1 MILMLNLLL
10 TLPQFVIFAYVIEHM
25 VRLRR
30 PNLYCLLTVVSSMA
44 MYLLIQKS
52 TGPQQILASI
62 CSAALLVLLPMCF
75 TREKRRAVI
84 CSVTFLCAALAME
97 AIFTA
102 VCYHLMPF
110 DRVTDIFLHSMP
122 ALVMLKLLFLLLLCL
137 LYYWIYPRLNKYLYG
152 EWATEE
158 VIPLLLVPV
167 SQVLLLLILLFVTQ
181 SIHKFPGG
189 AVLIGIA
196 AACSIVADAVF
207 FAAMRKVQ
215 KQQILH
221 EQLRLT
227 ERQLN
232 TQLAYYQKMNNN
244 IALVNS
250 IRHDLNNQLQV
261 VYTLLENDEANVA
274 RKQLDVIRNDLHLQI
289 GTAYCDNLVVDAVL
303 VEASVR
309 CNKDGIQLDADV
321 QLPREIPIEGA
332 YLCSALS
339 NILDNAIKACQASN
353 LSRPEIELKALLR
366 AGCLTI
372 RCRNSAPA
380 KEPPRQSVPPDK
392 LPDHGLG
399 LDILR
404 RLAEVYQGE
413 LLTRREEDGS
423 FLTLLVLPLPGETL
437 GTENQ

>member
-1 MILMLNLLL
+1 MMLVLNLLL
-10 TLPQFVIFAYVIEHM
+10 TLPQSMIFAYVIEHM

-30 PNLYCLLTVVSSMA
+30 PKLYCLLTVVTSMA

-52 TGPQQILASI
+52 TGPLQILASV
-62 CSAALLVLLPMCF
+62 CSAVLQVLLPLCF
-75 TREKRRAVI
+75 TGEKRRAVI
-84 CSVTFLCAALAME
+84 CSVTFLCAALTME
-97 AIFTA
+97 AVFTT

-110 DRVTDIFLHSMP
+110 ARITDIFLRSMP
-122 ALVMLKLLFLLLLCL
+122 TLVMLKLLFLFVLCL
-137 LYYWIYPRLNKYLYG
+137 LYYWIYPRLSKYLYG
-152 EWATEE
+152 ERTMEE

-167 SQVLLLLILLFVTQ
+167 SQALILVSLLFVIQ
-181 SIHKFPGG
+181 STDKFLGG
-189 AVLIGIA
+189 SLLIGIA

-221 EQLRLT
+221 EQLRMT
-227 ERQLN
+227 KRQLN

-244 IALVNS
+244 IALVNN

-261 VYTLLENDEANVA
+261 AYTLLESGEASAA
-274 RKQLDVIRNDLHLQI
+274 RKQLDIIHDDLHSHI
-289 GTAYCDNLVVDAVL
+289 GTVYCDNLVVEAVL
-303 VEASVR
+303 AEASAR

-339 NILDNAIKACQASN
+339 NILDNAMNACHASG
-353 LSRPEIELKALLR
+353 LSRPEIELKALLC

-372 RCRNSAPA
+372 RCRNSAPE
-380 KEPPRQSVPPDK
+380 KEPPRQSIPPDK

-413 LLTRREEDGS
+413 LLTQREENGH
-423 FLTLLVLPLPGETL
+423 FLTLLVLPLSGKTL
-437 GTENQ
+437 GTEDQ